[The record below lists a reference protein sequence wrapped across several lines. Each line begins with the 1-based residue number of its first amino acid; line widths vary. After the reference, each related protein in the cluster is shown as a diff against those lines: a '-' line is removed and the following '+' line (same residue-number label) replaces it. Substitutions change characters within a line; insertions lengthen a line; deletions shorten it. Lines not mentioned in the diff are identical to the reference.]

1 MYNDRPFYNQRSM
14 IMATKPATHKRSAPV
29 VKERQAPIVE
39 ARRTIEEQTALFLKA
54 GGSINKIP
62 QGVSGQLNL
71 TNHKQIVISKK
82 PSEKNGS

>member
-1 MYNDRPFYNQRSM
+1 MT
-14 IMATKPATHKRSAPV
+14 AKLTHKRTSAPA
-29 VKERQAPIVE
+29 KERQAPIVE

-54 GGSINKIP
+54 GGAINKIP

-82 PSEKNGS
+82 PAEKSGS